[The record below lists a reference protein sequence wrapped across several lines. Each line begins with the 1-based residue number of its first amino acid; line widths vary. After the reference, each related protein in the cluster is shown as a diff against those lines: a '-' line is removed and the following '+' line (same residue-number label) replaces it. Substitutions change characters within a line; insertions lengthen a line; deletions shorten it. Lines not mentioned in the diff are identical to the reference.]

1 MPSIVQLVSAL
12 SDAVVELLAEAGYAP
27 LTDGKILLGRQHQ
40 AEHSAPPRIVIV
52 PLKSTFGP
60 KDAYSASRVAQSQP
74 YAAEALAQIRQR
86 SIATERVTF
95 EVRCWGVS
103 PEAEPDFDD
112 DIDVTQALYQA
123 VIEAVH
129 MLLVGS
135 YELGRGEWI
144 DAREGTTQHVHLGRE
159 FVFELTVATPVLD
172 KLLPVAPSDVSG
184 ALSNTMVRPD
194 GATSTGCD

>member
-1 MPSIVQLVSAL
+1 LPGIVQIVSAI
-12 SDAVVELLAEAGYAP
+12 SEVVVDLLADAGYAP
-27 LTDGKILLGRQHQ
+27 LTDGKILLGRQHH
-40 AEHSAPPRIVIV
+40 AEHSAPPRIVII

-60 KDAYSASRVAQSQP
+60 KDVYSASRVAQNHP
-74 YAAEALAQIRQR
+74 YGPEALAQIRQR
-86 SIATERVTF
+86 SIATDRVTF

-103 PEAEPDFDD
+103 PKAEPDPDD

-123 VIEAVH
+123 VIEATH
-129 MLLVGS
+129 LLLVGS

-172 KLLPVAPSDVSG
+172 KLLPVAPSDVRG
-184 ALSNTMVRPD
+184 ALSNTMIRPD
-194 GATSTGCD
+194 GAASTGCD